1 MIKQTYKIKGMH
13 CASCANIISKK
24 VSKLDGVINI
34 DVNYSTEK
42 TNLEFDNQKISIA
55 EINKEIEKIGYSFV
69 EQDGGGGR
77 EALGSKGYSAGDHS
91 GVDHSASDQEM
102 DEKTKELMEM
112 KSKTQFVLP
121 IAFMIFI
128 LMMWDI
134 ASKTISF
141 IPNLPL
147 PMSIFNTISMILA
160 TVVLFWIGQ
169 PFLLGVVRFV
179 KYKVA
184 NMDTLIGIGTLTAYI
199 YSLIITLFPQ
209 VRVLFSLPDYT
220 YFDVTIVVIGFV
232 VFGKYLEARSKM
244 KTGEAIEKLL
254 GLQAKT
260 ALILKDGMEIEV
272 PINEVEIGDNII
284 VKPGT
289 KIPVDGKIIEGQS
302 SVDESMITGES
313 IPCDK
318 KVGDLVVGA
327 TINKQGNFKFTATKV
342 GSDTMLS
349 QIIKMVEEA
358 QGSKAPI
365 QALADKISSIFVPIV
380 LVVSILTLVIW
391 LTIGSAFLGF
401 SLALSYGILSFV
413 GILVIACPCA
423 LGLATPTAIIVG
435 VGKGAEYGILIKNA
449 EALEKLSKVN
459 TVVFDK
465 TGTITKGKP
474 EVTDIVVLQK
484 EITETEV
491 LQFAGSIEKLSEHP
505 LADAIVSKAKEENLI
520 LLNVEDFS
528 ALEGVGVKGRIEG
541 KNIYIHKPTGDCSIT
556 DRSTTNHSA
565 TDHSTVDHSI
575 KIKELQEQGK
585 TVIVVEVDAQEIGLI
600 ALSDTLKEEA
610 KEAIAKLHKKGIK
623 VVMLT
628 GDNHLAGKYIAKQ
641 ANIDD
646 VISEVMPAEKA
657 GKIKELQSEGKI
669 VAMVGDGINDAPALV
684 QADVGIAMATGTD
697 IAIESAGI
705 TLLNGDLNKLSQAFD
720 LSQST
725 MRTVKQ
731 NLFWAFIYNVIGI
744 PVAAGLLYPIWG
756 IVLNPVFAGLAMAGS
771 SVSVVTNSLRLKTKK
786 LK

>member
-69 EQDGGGGR
+69 EQDDEGRGGV
-77 EALGSKGYSAGDHS
+77 LGSRGNSGMDHS
-91 GVDHSASDQEM
+91 GGDHSASDQEI

-169 PFLLGVVRFV
+169 PFLQGVVRFV
-179 KYKVA
+179 KYRVA

-209 VRVLFSLPDYT
+209 VRVIFSLPDYT

-272 PINEVEIGDNII
+272 PINEVEIGDIII

-313 IPCDK
+313 VPSDK

-491 LQFAGSIEKLSEHP
+491 LQFTGSIEKLSEHP
-505 LADAIVSKAKEENLI
+505 LADAIVSKAKEENLT
-520 LLNVEDFS
+520 LLKVEDFF
-528 ALEGVGVKGRIEG
+528 ALEGVGVKGKIEG
-541 KNIYIHKPTGDCSIT
+541 KNIYIHKPAA
-556 DRSTTNHSA
+556 DRSA
-565 TDHSTVDHSI
+565 TEHSTVDYSI

-585 TVIVVEVDAQEIGLI
+585 TVVVVEVDSQVIGLI

-641 ANIDD
+641 ADIDD